1 MVLVLVVYI
10 LIESTRHIII
20 STDSLYKM
28 IINVILFFGLPFA
41 SRAFEIQMY

>member
-10 LIESTRHIII
+10 LIESTQHIII

-28 IINVILFFGLPFA
+28 IINVIFFFRSSVCLQ
-41 SRAFEIQMY
+41 SL